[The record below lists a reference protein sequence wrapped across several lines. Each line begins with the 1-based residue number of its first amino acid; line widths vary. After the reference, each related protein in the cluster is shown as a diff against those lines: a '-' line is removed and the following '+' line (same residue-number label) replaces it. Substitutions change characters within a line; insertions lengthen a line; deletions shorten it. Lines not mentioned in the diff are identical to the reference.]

1 MKSRMFVF
9 LLGMAFTLFFNNTFT
24 LAQSTGKYIY
34 VGNQPY
40 PNNNI
45 SVVDVETNTI
55 LKTIPGISKSKT
67 IHVSPD
73 GLQALVLSTNYASR
87 RVAVIDTFT
96 RQVVNPSLDDGV
108 RGVAFSPESDKVF
121 LGTHNGFQAWLG
133 GQCRYGG
140 GLQIY
145 DSMTFEHTACI
156 DTQEQGPYV
165 ASVRPDGKYAY
176 MTYYYNRTSS
186 IRAINLESYAQSVI
200 AYTYAN
206 PINDMEQDPSGKYLY
221 VLGRYYWYSPIEYRG
236 FLFTIDMD
244 TNELVHEMMVPA
256 SDFRD
261 LAISPN
267 GQYACVIDSLSNQL
281 FIINLQDYSYRTV
294 AFDGSIYDKIND
306 VPNLIFSP
314 DSAYVYLLELDTFK
328 IAKVNLF
335 NATKVDSI
343 GLDNEPYQLIMTP
356 DGKYFYVSI
365 PSLNIVSVIDVLSNQ
380 KIKDITGFHLP
391 SPIAF
396 VSYSNNPP
404 QPYAGSDIVTSSQD
418 QNSIIIQGTATDPD
432 GDPLTYRWLNSNN
445 EIQTWQPVGPNGEA
459 FLDLSEVPNFSTGE
473 YLLILEV
480 DDGQDRA
487 NSSIT
492 LTVGNS
498 MPVVTSTGAGIYQIS
513 DPVSLSGQVSD
524 FDGDLLTYYWQDGDE
539 LLCPGQTIQADPE
552 GIPVNLSECILNNLS
567 IGVHKV
573 TLHVDDGT
581 NEIVTS
587 AIEVEVVDS
596 TAPTLAPRTE
606 DTILWPP
613 NHAMVDVIIEA
624 NASDNG
630 GGPVTLNASI
640 YCNEA
645 EDGLGDGDFSPDW
658 TEPVIDQ
665 NSGTLT
671 FQLRR
676 ERYGSGTSREYS
688 VIIVAIDE
696 YGNSSQAEVKFIVPH
711 DKSK

>member
-1 MKSRMFVF
+1 MFTF
-9 LLGMAFTLFFNNTFT
+9 LFSMTFALFFTNTFT
-24 LAQSTGKYIY
+24 LAQPTGKYIY
-34 VGNQPY
+34 VGNPNY

-55 LKTIPGISKSKT
+55 LKTIPNISKSKT
-67 IHVSPD
+67 IYVSPD

-87 RVAVIDTFT
+87 RVAVIDTST
-96 RQVVNPSLDDGV
+96 HQVVNPSLDDGV
-108 RGVAFSPESDKVF
+108 RGIAFSPESDKLF
-121 LGTHNGFQAWLG
+121 LGTHNSFQAWLG

-156 DTQEQGPYV
+156 GTQEQGPYV

-186 IRAINLESYAQSVI
+186 IRAINLESYAQSIVTS
-200 AYTYAN
+200 TYAN

-236 FLFTIDMD
+236 LLFTIDMD

-314 DSAYVYLLELDTFK
+314 DGAYIYLLELDTFK
-328 IAKVNLF
+328 IAKVELF

-343 GLDNEPYQLIMTP
+343 GLDNKPYQLIMTP

-365 PSLNIVSVIDVLSNQ
+365 PSLNIVSVCDVSSNT
-380 KIKDITGFHLP
+380 KIKDITGFYYP

-404 QPYAGSDIVTSSQD
+404 QPYAGPDIVTSSQD
-418 QNSIIIQGTATDPD
+418 QNFIIIQGTATDPD
-432 GDPLTYRWLNSNN
+432 GDPLTYRWLNGDI
-445 EIQTWQPVGPNGEA
+445 EIQTWQAVGPNGEA
-459 FLDLSEVPNFSTGE
+459 FLDLSTVPDFSAGE
-473 YLLILEV
+473 YLLKLEV

-498 MPVVTSTGAGIYQIS
+498 MPVVTSTGAGIYQIY
-513 DPVSLSGQVSD
+513 DPVTLSGQVSD

-539 LLCPGQTIQADPE
+539 ALCPEQTIQADPD
-552 GIPVNLSECILNNLS
+552 GIPATLPDCIVDNLS
-567 IGVHKV
+567 IGVHKI
-573 TLHVDDGT
+573 TLNVNDGI
-581 NEIVTS
+581 NETVSST
-587 AIEVEVVDS
+587 IEVQVIDS
-596 TAPTLAPRTE
+596 IAPTIIPQTGN
-606 DTILWPP
+606 TILWPP
-613 NHAMVDVIIEA
+613 NHSMADIIIVA

-630 GGPVTLNASI
+630 GGPATLNVSI
-640 YCNEA
+640 YSNEA
-645 EDGLGDGDFSPDW
+645 EDGLGDGDFAPDW

-665 NSGTLT
+665 NSGILS

-676 ERYGSGTSREYS
+676 ERYGNGTSREYT
-688 VIIVAIDE
+688 VIIVANDE
-696 YGNSSQAEVKFIVPH
+696 SGNSSQAEVKFVVPH
-711 DKSK
+711 DKRKK